1 MAQKHEFALILARP
15 EESEEDADRLYE
27 AGCSDGSI
35 STCDGVTRISFHRE
49 ADSLEGAIRSAVAD
63 VNRGGF
69 EVCRIEIDSPEYCSP

>member
-1 MAQKHEFALILARP
+1 MTKHEFALILARP

-35 STCDGVTRISFHRE
+35 STSNGQTRIDFHRE
-49 ADSLEGAIRSAVAD
+49 AESLEAAIRSAVAD

-69 EVCRIEIDSPEYCSP
+69 IEIDSPEYCSP